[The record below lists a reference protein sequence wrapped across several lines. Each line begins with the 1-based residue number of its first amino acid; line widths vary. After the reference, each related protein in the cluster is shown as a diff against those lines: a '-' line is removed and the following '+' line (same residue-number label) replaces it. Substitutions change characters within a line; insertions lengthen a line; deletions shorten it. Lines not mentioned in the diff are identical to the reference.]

1 MTRQYAYRPEDVA
14 KLWGCSSRQIRNMIN
29 SGQLEA
35 FRVGKLL
42 RITPAAIEE
51 YERRNTVAVKSEEEA
66 AALSGERMALAD
78 ALRIRRQ
85 NREDRS

>member
-1 MTRQYAYRPEDVA
+1 MTHQYAYRPEDVA

-42 RITPAAIEE
+42 RITPAAVEE
-51 YERRNTVAVKSEEEA
+51 YERRNTVAIKSEEDTLQLAEK
-66 AALSGERMALAD
+66 MALVD
-78 ALRIRRQ
+78 VMRLRRQ
-85 NREDRS
+85 SRENRS

>member
-1 MTRQYAYRPEDVA
+1 MTHQYAYRPEDVA

-42 RITPAAIEE
+42 RITPAAVEE
-51 YERRNTVAVKSEEEA
+51 YERRNTVSVKIEEDT
-66 AALSGERMALAD
+66 ALSGERMALAD

-85 NREDRS
+85 TREDRS

>member
-1 MTRQYAYRPEDVA
+1 MTHQYAYRPEDVA

-42 RITPAAIEE
+42 RITPAAVEE
-51 YERRNTVAVKSEEEA
+51 YERRNAVSVKSEGVQ
-66 AALSGERMALAD
+66 LHCPVRGW
-78 ALRIRRQ
+78 
-85 NREDRS
+85 RSQTLCA

>member
-1 MTRQYAYRPEDVA
+1 MTHQYAYRPEDVA

-42 RITPAAIEE
+42 RITPAAVEE
-51 YERRNTVAVKSEEEA
+51 YERRNTVSVNSEEG
-66 AALSGERMALAD
+66 AALPGERMALAD
-78 ALRIRRQ
+78 ALRLRRQ
-85 NREDRS
+85 TRENRS

>member
-1 MTRQYAYRPEDVA
+1 MTHQYAYRPEDVA

-42 RITPAAIEE
+42 RITPAAVEE
-51 YERRNTVAVKSEEEA
+51 YERRNTVSVKSEEDTVQLAEK
-66 AALSGERMALAD
+66 MALAD
-78 ALRIRRQ
+78 VMRLRRQ
-85 NREDRS
+85 TRENRS

>member
-1 MTRQYAYRPEDVA
+1 MTHQYAYRPEDVA

-42 RITPAAIEE
+42 RISPSAVEA
-51 YERRNTVAVKSEEEA
+51 YQCRNTVSVNSEENTA
-66 AALSGERMALAD
+66 PSVGRTAPAD
-78 ALRIRRQ
+78 VIRLRRQ
-85 NREDRS
+85 TRR

>member
-1 MTRQYAYRPEDVA
+1 MTHRYAYRPEDVA

-42 RITPAAIEE
+42 RITPAAVEE
-51 YERRNTVAVKSEEEA
+51 YERRNAVSVKSGDDTA
-66 AALSGERMALAD
+66 QPGDRMALAD
-78 ALRIRRQ
+78 AMRLRRQ
-85 NREDRS
+85 TRENRS

>member
-1 MTRQYAYRPEDVA
+1 MTHQYAYRPEDVA

-42 RITPAAIEE
+42 RITPAAVEE
-51 YERRNTVAVKSEEEA
+51 YERRNTVSVKPEEGT
-66 AALSGERMALAD
+66 ALSGERMDLAD
-78 ALRIRRQ
+78 TLRLRRQ
-85 NREDRS
+85 TRDDRS

>member
-1 MTRQYAYRPEDVA
+1 MTHQYAYRPEDVA

-42 RITPAAIEE
+42 RITPAAVEE
-51 YERRNTVAVKSEEEA
+51 YERRNTVSVNSEENTA
-66 AALSGERMALAD
+66 PSVGRIALAD
-78 ALRIRRQ
+78 VLRLRRQ
-85 NREDRS
+85 TRENRS